1 MLFLGYNEFISAGFY
16 GFLPVF
22 TNFDDEFGGD
32 PVIIASQS
40 GWCLNED
47 IKMSHP
53 VNFGQLIVINSSF
66 CSYITAKKCKKTIL
80 QQNMACGMVKFTH
93 NFFF

>member
-1 MLFLGYNEFISAGFY
+1 M
-16 GFLPVF
+16 
-22 TNFDDEFGGD
+22 GD

-40 GWCLNED
+40 GWRLNKV

-66 CSYITAKKCKKTIL
+66 CSYITAKQLKKTIL
-80 QQNMACGMVKFTH
+80 QQNMAWGKVGRYVIKK
-93 NFFF
+93 N